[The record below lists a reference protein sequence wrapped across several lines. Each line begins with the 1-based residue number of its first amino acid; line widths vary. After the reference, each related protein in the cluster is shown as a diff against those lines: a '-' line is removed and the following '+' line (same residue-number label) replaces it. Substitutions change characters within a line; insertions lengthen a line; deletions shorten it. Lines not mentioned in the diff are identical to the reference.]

1 MSQETLKSQA
11 GAFYYVLWEGN
22 TDAAKILVENGAKVS
37 VTCEMLRKC
46 MKSSILSD
54 N

>member
-1 MSQETLKSQA
+1 MEATITLTINGKERT
-11 GAFYYVLWEGN
+11 VV
-22 TDAAKILVENGAKVS
+22 TDPERSLLDV
-37 VTCEMLRKC
+37 LRKC